1 MKELKEIIG
10 NNISLLRKQND
21 MTQQELADELAYS
34 DKSVSKW
41 ERGEASPDV
50 EVLVKLSKLFQISVD
65 SLLSE
70 NVIDNQGKD
79 NIKRQG
85 QIKANKIIIT
95 CLSIS
100 AIWLIA
106 TVLFITGKFLDNK
119 LNWPIFI
126 WAIPLSCVLLLIFN
140 CIWGKKTWICFL
152 VSLIVWSLIACFNLQ
167 FLLNTGYN
175 IWYIYF
181 LGIPLQVAAILWHI
195 LIKTSK
201 KNK

>member
-1 MKELKEIIG
+1 
-10 NNISLLRKQND
+10 
-21 MTQQELADELAYS
+21 MTQQELAEELAYS
-34 DKSVSKW
+34 DKSISKW
-41 ERGEASPDV
+41 ERGEASPDI
-50 EVLVKLSKLFQISVD
+50 EVLVKISELFQISID

-70 NVIDNQGKD
+70 NTLDEQQISDK
-79 NIKRQG
+79 KKQG

-106 TVLFITGKFLDNK
+106 TVLFITGKFFNNK

-140 CIWGKKTWICFL
+140 CIWGKKTLICFI
-152 VSLIVWSLIACFNLQ
+152 VSLIVWSLISCFHLQ

-201 KNK
+201 RNK